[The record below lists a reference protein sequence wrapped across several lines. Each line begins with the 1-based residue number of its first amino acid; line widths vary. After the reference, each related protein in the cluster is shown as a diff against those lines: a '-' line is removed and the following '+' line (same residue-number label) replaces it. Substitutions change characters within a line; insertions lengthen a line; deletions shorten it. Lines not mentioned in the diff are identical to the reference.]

1 MTFGKK
7 IRKYRVLKGLTQKE
21 LGLAVGFSEA
31 TADSR
36 IRKYELD
43 IIKPKDNLRE
53 EIARALGVN
62 LSAISDIDIA
72 TYEDVMQVLF
82 LFEEA
87 FGMDIEIRGG
97 KTMLVFNNSNRE
109 IQPLLTFLKLWQM
122 QKTVLLLTPGSPAA
136 DQKKEYEIWKAG
148 FSLARRNVPVSIK
161 EE

>member
-1 MTFGKK
+1 MTLGKK
-7 IRKYRVLKGLTQKE
+7 IRKYRILKSLTQKE

-36 IRKYELD
+36 IRKYESD
-43 IIKPKDNLRE
+43 IMKPKDSMRGK
-53 EIARALGVN
+53 IVQALGVD

-72 TYEDVMQVLF
+72 TYEDVMRVLF

-87 FGMDIEIRGG
+87 FGMDVEIRGG
-97 KTMLVFNNSNRE
+97 KTMLVFDNNNRK
-109 IQPLLTFLKLWQM
+109 IQPLLTSLKLWRM
-122 QKTVLLLTPGSPAA
+122 QKTVLLLSYESPAA

-148 FSLARRNVPVSIK
+148 FAPVQRNIPISIK